1 MASPRGYLDDALW
14 LSDASET
21 GLVGCCAFKTAT
33 AAVLGGSS
41 QGSPWNPEKSPLFV
55 AYPSCRYELWLR
67 STDIHGMILQVVSLL
82 GGQLAEICEK
92 ISDQQVNDGKPEE
105 SFCFF
110 CFFLTIDGQNVFSV
124 YPVYPVYPKIGD
136 NSVFFTIYFHLS
148 TRKSLN
154 FWLVYPMVS
163 KGSHVTGW
171 RRSMMVVTL

>member
-110 CFFLTIDGQNVFSV
+110 FDHRWTERFFCISCISCISKDRRQLSLF
-124 YPVYPVYPKIGD
+124 Y
-136 NSVFFTIYFHLS
+136 HLLS
-148 TRKSLN
+148 SLYQKVIEL
-154 FWLVYPMVS
+154 LVGVS
-163 KGSHVTGW
+163 NGLQG
-171 RRSMMVVTL
+171 